1 MILKFFSQK
10 NNTEKINFF
19 FINLFII
26 SNLIFWDFKIIGS
39 NIKNFYLIF
48 FLSFFFINKKIDI
61 KKFIFLVTFLG
72 FIILHSTLE
81 NLDINRMIK
90 ISILFYLIIFFVFF
104 NFDNILNKLDNCI
117 INCYFFLVLYFS
129 SYVPI
134 KLLKFENKE
143 NIFDYLIYKVS
154 VYCNGLN
161 INSLNL
167 IFSENSHLGMILPAL
182 HSYYIFKSKNNLFF
196 FIFFNILTVL
206 IIILFNSLTMFV
218 SYLIFFSIYLFLLIL
233 KKVKLKKKI
242 IISFSMLFL
251 LILFFLL
258 NFQGCKVKVFD
269 IYYSYLYQSENI
281 EVSTAKE
288 SLDKDNKDNKDN
300 KENKENKINIIL
312 KKIFENV
319 KQNKQLINFN
329 EDNVIKF
336 KENIEKHHP
345 NVSSLTYVK
354 HAKLTLLSLKDKPF
368 GWGLNNYGSAFL
380 KYSKEIEAKIP
391 DHFRNR
397 HMFANYNDG
406 SSNMFKLLVEFGIFN
421 ILLFFTFLKFV
432 RSDIDI
438 YLKVFLIGLFFTTFV
453 RGAGYFNASFLF
465 CIVLITMMTYKKF
478 RLLGDKKN

>member
-72 FIILHSTLE
+72 FIILHSALE
-81 NLDINRMIK
+81 SLDINRMIK
-90 ISILFYLIIFFVFF
+90 ISILFYLIIFFVIF
-104 NFDNILNKLDNCI
+104 NFDNILSKLDNCI
-117 INCYFFLVLYFS
+117 INSYFFLVFYFS
-129 SYVPI
+129 SFIPI
-134 KLLKFENKE
+134 KLLKFDNKE
-143 NIFDYLIYKVS
+143 NFFDYLIYKFS
-154 VYCNGLN
+154 VYCNGIN

-182 HSYYIFKSKNNLFF
+182 HSYYIFKSKNNLIF
-196 FIFFNILTVL
+196 FIFLNFLTFL

-218 SYLIFFSIYLFLLIL
+218 SYIIFFSIYLFSLIL

-242 IISFSMLFL
+242 IISFCMLFF

-258 NFQGCKVKVFD
+258 NFQGCKIKFFD
-269 IYYSYLYQSENI
+269 ISYSYLYKS
-281 EVSTAKE
+281 
-288 SLDKDNKDNKDN
+288 
-300 KENKENKINIIL
+300 ENKENISVLTTKETLDKENITNIL
-312 KKIFENV
+312 LEKFFKNV
-319 KQNKQLINFN
+319 KQNNQLISFN
-329 EDNVIKF
+329 QDNALKF
-336 KENIEKHHP
+336 KDNLEMHHP

-354 HAKLTLLSLKDKPF
+354 HARLTLLSLKDKPF
-368 GWGLNNYGSAFL
+368 GWGLNNYGSAFI
-380 KYSKEIEAKIP
+380 KYSEEVEANIA

-397 HMFANYNDG
+397 HMLANYNDG

-421 ILLFFTFLKFV
+421 ILLIFIFLKFV

-438 YLKVFLIGLFFTTFV
+438 YLKIFLIGLLFTTFV
-453 RGAGYFNASFLF
+453 RGAGYFNSSFLF